1 MGQHSMVTKTRAAQF
16 RLTEVIATRSRL
28 HTSVLSSLIYTSVP
42 FLVGY
47 FAWRMPNPDKVGSE
61 RINSHEPSQCEEQRH
76 EGTPPLLS
84 HVATH
89 PAAPTHERTLR
100 VLP

>member
-28 HTSVLSSLIYTSVP
+28 HTSVLSKLIYTFVP

-47 FAWRMPNPDKVGSE
+47 FAWRMPNPDK
-61 RINSHEPSQCEEQRH
+61 
-76 EGTPPLLS
+76 
-84 HVATH
+84 A
-89 PAAPTHERTLR
+89 
-100 VLP
+100 